1 MSASY
6 YGGPHQ
12 YNPAQSSTTHMNHI
26 HGGRSRRAPRLPS
39 YSQPKHRHPRP
50 SRSPKVMAEVAS
62 VTSFR
67 RDFEAARS
75 FDLDDD
81 ELFCPFHLLSEDDVS
96 WLFHKTGLKQFS
108 KYMD

>member
-12 YNPAQSSTTHMNHI
+12 YTATHSQPSHMNHL

-39 YSQPKHRHPRP
+39 YHQANHRQSRS
-50 SRSPKVMAEVAS
+50 SRSPKAAAEAAS
-62 VTSFR
+62 ITSFR

-96 WLFHKTGLKQFS
+96 
-108 KYMD
+108 

>member
-12 YNPAQSSTTHMNHI
+12 YTAAHSHTTHMNHL

-39 YSQPKHRHPRP
+39 YHQTNHRQSRP
-50 SRSPKVMAEVAS
+50 SRSPKVAAETAS
-62 VTSFR
+62 ITSFR

-96 WLFHKTGLKQFS
+96 HPFQEP
-108 KYMD
+108 